1 MKVNV
6 KLINRIIL
14 VLIVVAILAMGGL
27 LVHGASMFM
36 GGK

>member
-1 MKVNV
+1 MKINV

-27 LVHGASMFM
+27 LVKGASMFM